1 MSHKVAVFVGS
12 LRDESIN
19 RKLAEAFIRL
29 APDTL
34 EFEYVPID
42 EVPHYDQDLETDP
55 PESVVRL
62 KERIEAA
69 DALLFVTPE
78 YNRSVPGV
86 LKNAIDWAS
95 RPYGQNS
102 FAGKPAMVSGAS
114 IGSISSAVAQQHLR
128 IILAY
133 VDAITMGQPEVY
145 IHFTPDLIDEEGNVR
160 AEDTGEFLRGAI
172 GTFAEWVDA
181 VVGSREQ

>member
-1 MSHKVAVFVGS
+1 NGYVPVGSVLQRRLRRRHYPRKCRRHDVGGGSAPQTSRCDGAPDLARRQPVAIEELKPMSHKVAVFVGS

-86 LKNAIDWAS
+86 LKNAID
-95 RPYGQNS
+95 
-102 FAGKPAMVSGAS
+102 
-114 IGSISSAVAQQHLR
+114 
-128 IILAY
+128 
-133 VDAITMGQPEVY
+133 
-145 IHFTPDLIDEEGNVR
+145 
-160 AEDTGEFLRGAI
+160 
-172 GTFAEWVDA
+172 
-181 VVGSREQ
+181 